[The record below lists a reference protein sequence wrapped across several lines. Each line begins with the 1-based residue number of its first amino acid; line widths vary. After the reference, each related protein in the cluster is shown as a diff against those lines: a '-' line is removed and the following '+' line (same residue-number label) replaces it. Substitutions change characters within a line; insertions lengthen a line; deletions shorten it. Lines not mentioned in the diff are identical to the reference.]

1 VPVYRGHEQVG
12 KATSTTWSPLLKQ
25 LIALAS
31 VRPQNAEPG
40 AKLHMEM
47 TVEAVR
53 YKVAATVRQLPFFNP
68 ARKTKT
74 PV

>member
-1 VPVYRGHEQVG
+1 
-12 KATSTTWSPLLKQ
+12 
-25 LIALAS
+25 
-31 VRPQNAEPG
+31 VRPQHAKPG
-40 AKLHMEM
+40 INLHIEM
-47 TVEAVR
+47 TAEAIR